1 MGVFT
6 YESEAS
12 TVIPP
17 ARLFKALFVDAAEV
31 MPKALPQAI
40 KSIVTLEGDGGPGTI
55 KQTYFWRWSELCV
68 LVDSSGSL
76 SFKERTDAIDK
87 DNLSYAYTV
96 FEGDAL
102 ANTYEKIFNESKI
115 EASPDGGSVCKTS
128 TTYYTVGNVDA
139 KADEIKG
146 WTRKANGIIQG
157 H

>member
-55 KQTYFWRWSELCV
+55 KQTYFG
-68 LVDSSGSL
+68 DGSL

-87 DNLSYAYTV
+87 ENLSYAYTV
-96 FEGDAL
+96 FEGAVL

-139 KADEIKG
+139 KADEIKDG
-146 WTRKANGIIQG
+146 QEKQMGLFKAIEAYLLANPDA
-157 H
+157 

>member
-12 TVIPP
+12 TVMPP

-55 KQTYFWRWSELCV
+55 KQTYFGDGQYVAS
-68 LVDSSGSL
+68 LV
-76 SFKERTDAIDK
+76 
-87 DNLSYAYTV
+87 AYTV

-128 TTYYTVGNVDA
+128 TTYYTVGNMDA
-139 KADEIKG
+139 KADEIKDG
-146 WTRKANGIIQG
+146 QEKQMGLFKAIEAYLLANPDA
-157 H
+157 

>member
-55 KQTYFWRWSELCV
+55 KQTYFG
-68 LVDSSGSL
+68 DGSL

-87 DNLSYAYTV
+87 NNFSYAYTV

-115 EASPDGGSVCKTS
+115 EASLTEDRCARPAPH
-128 TTYYTVGNVDA
+128 TTLLAT
-139 KADEIKG
+139 
-146 WTRKANGIIQG
+146 WTQKQMKLRMDKKSKWDYSRPLKPTC
-157 H
+157 